1 MVCSICLEIC
11 THPITISCHHTF
23 CYRCISHWIDQA
35 STCPVCRT
43 PIQKQMN
50 IDIRLTRSMTEHRRE
65 KKFINTLT
73 QKLYR
78 WQGLLISQNTN
89 KVFKKKIDLLH
100 EFFQLIYNNVW
111 FLRQDRFWFFRHVLN
126 EKITELEQEGYKE
139 VTIWKY
145 KLREPLSHDVV

>member
-1 MVCSICLEIC
+1 
-11 THPITISCHHTF
+11 
-23 CYRCISHWIDQA
+23 
-35 STCPVCRT
+35 
-43 PIQKQMN
+43 MN